1 MTGQIPE
8 VELDQSQRPG
18 RQQPTGRLARQ
29 AGNVDEERWHPEG
42 TIHSAS
48 YKVEELPSPP
58 LLFRLNWARCL
69 EAAIPT
75 FLRRIVSQSTWST
88 QLRCRQP
95 ALILPASSLRAS
107 PGFFGSAEY
116 SR

>member
-69 EAAIPT
+69 EAAIPS
-75 FLRRIVSQSTWST
+75 VSQADRIPVNMEHSIEMQATSAYSSSQFSTGK
-88 QLRCRQP
+88 P
-95 ALILPASSLRAS
+95 GILWKC
-107 PGFFGSAEY
+107 
-116 SR
+116 